1 MSDIVLH
8 NATKRTIEAY
18 IAKPGHALAIVAPA
32 GSGKTAIANYI
43 VQRLLNLSTA
53 QLESYAYYRL
63 IASEKGAIS
72 IEQAREI
79 VALLKL
85 KTTGTGVIRRVVVI
99 EHAHTMTLEA
109 QNALLKA
116 IEEPPADT
124 VMILT
129 VADETKL
136 LPTVRSRVQAIKLIA
151 PSEVALRTHFAM
163 LGHAQNDIDK
173 ALLLSG
179 GLTGLM
185 KALLDG
191 ATDHELVAAIETT
204 KGILVGDM
212 FTRLVKVDEL
222 ARQKQIDMLLFAF
235 GRIAQSGI
243 QAAAKTGNPGALR
256 RWHKVLAATQ
266 EAQELLVTNTQAKLV
281 LTNLMLKV

>member
-8 NATKRTIEAY
+8 DVTKRTIEAY

-32 GSGKTAIANYI
+32 GSGKTAIASYV
-43 VQRLLNLSTA
+43 VQRLLNLPTE

-72 IEQAREI
+72 IEQAREV
-79 VALLKL
+79 VAFLKL

-99 EHAHTMTLEA
+99 EHAHTLTLEA

-136 LPTVRSRVQAIKLIA
+136 LPTVRSRVQTIKLTN
-151 PSEVALRTHFAM
+151 PSEVALRTHFAK

-173 ALLLSG
+173 VLLLSG

-191 ATDHELVAAIETT
+191 ATDHELVAAIEIT
-204 KGILVGDM
+204 KGLLVADV

-222 ARQKQIDMLLFAF
+222 AKQKQIDTMLFAF
-235 GRIAQSGI
+235 SRIAQSGI
-243 QAAAKTGNPGALR
+243 QAAAKAGNQGALR
-256 RWHKVLAATQ
+256 RWHKVMAATQ
-266 EAQELLVTNTQAKLV
+266 EAQELLAANTQAKLV